1 MKINEI
7 TNKQLDEGVLDN
19 LKAGF
24 KGIGQGAQTGQ
35 PNQAQ
40 PSKPGVLGKIGQS
53 AMKGA
58 QAVGNMAVKGAQA
71 AGIGSAI
78 KGGQNVLGKI
88 GSAIKGA
95 GAGYQA
101 QKAVGQQQA
110 VNKQT
115 LFKTQQ
121 AYNNWAAQIK
131 AAGQEPTAEQ
141 ATAWFK
147 QMFGTDPATP
157 LSGTNPA
164 QIQQWLTKEIPA
176 YMANKAT
183 GGETAPT
190 APTVQP
196 AQSNPPAN
204 ITPLPDINKL
214 TRDQLVQLKQQLQA
228 V

>member
-35 PNQAQ
+35 
-40 PSKPGVLGKIGQS
+40 GVLGKIG
-53 AMKGA
+53 G
-58 QAVGNMAVKGAQA
+58 
-71 AGIGSAI
+71 
-78 KGGQNVLGKI
+78 
-88 GSAIKGA
+88 AIKGA

-101 QKAVGQQQA
+101 QRAVGQQQT

-183 GGETAPT
+183 GNSTAT
-190 APTVQP
+190 AGQP
-196 AQSNPPAN
+196 AQPNPPAN
-204 ITPLPDINKL
+204 IAPLPDISKL
-214 TRDQLVQLKQQLQA
+214 TREELLKLKQYLQVA
-228 V
+228 

>member
-35 PNQAQ
+35 
-40 PSKPGVLGKIGQS
+40 GVLGKIG
-53 AMKGA
+53 G
-58 QAVGNMAVKGAQA
+58 
-71 AGIGSAI
+71 
-78 KGGQNVLGKI
+78 
-88 GSAIKGA
+88 AIKGA

-101 QKAVGQQQA
+101 QRAVGQQQT

-121 AYNNWAAQIK
+121 AYNAWAAQIK

-147 QMFGTDPATP
+147 QMFGTDPTTP

-176 YMANKAT
+176 YMAKKAT
-183 GGETAPT
+183 GGDTAT
-190 APTVQP
+190 TGQP
-196 AQSNPPAN
+196 AQSAAPIGQTAQPTGGQTAQPNPPADAA
-204 ITPLPDINKL
+204 PLPDISKL
-214 TRDQLVQLKQQLQA
+214 TREQLLQLRQQLQA
-228 V
+228 A

>member
-7 TNKQLDEGVLDN
+7 KNKQLEEGVLDN

-35 PNQAQ
+35 
-40 PSKPGVLGKIGQS
+40 GVLGKIG
-53 AMKGA
+53 G
-58 QAVGNMAVKGAQA
+58 
-71 AGIGSAI
+71 
-78 KGGQNVLGKI
+78 
-88 GSAIKGA
+88 AIKGA

-101 QKAVGQQQA
+101 QRAVGQQQT

-121 AYNNWAAQIK
+121 AYNAWAAQIK

-147 QMFGTDPATP
+147 QMFGTDPTTP

-183 GGETAPT
+183 GNSTAT
-190 APTVQP
+190 AGQP
-196 AQSNPPAN
+196 GQTTGGQPGQPGPQVDAG
-204 ITPLPDINKL
+204 PLPDISKL